1 MRPSRFFDFLSKP
14 MLDWFERGNSKQM
27 VASLVGLVSMSSF
40 VMCQNPVSDN
50 PIRLASD
57 ATIRKAT
64 EISDFQIRVDI
75 YSDENRPPNAT
86 LQTYFTKRMYIE
98 LDDQN
103 NRCTV
108 VDPVKGRVT
117 LLDTKRKSLVHL
129 EMTTIET
136 QLSRALELM
145 SEQQLALFRADGQI
159 RQEADGYY
167 SIGNNMMRYWYLPLS
182 THADIATSYGD
193 FTNWVCRVKAL
204 YPPKM
209 PPQMR
214 LTLNEML
221 MDQSQIP
228 AVVRRQIV
236 YNGKSEELVARLIVT
251 KSLTDVDR
259 SRIADVFQWLNQY
272 SVITDSEFFK

>member
-1 MRPSRFFDFLSKP
+1 
-14 MLDWFERGNSKQM
+14 
-27 VASLVGLVSMSSF
+27 
-40 VMCQNPVSDN
+40 
-50 PIRLASD
+50 
-57 ATIRKAT
+57 
-64 EISDFQIRVDI
+64 
-75 YSDENRPPNAT
+75 
-86 LQTYFTKRMYIE
+86 MYIE
-98 LDDQN
+98 LDEQN

-129 EMTTIET
+129 EMMTIET

-145 SEQQLALFRADGQI
+145 SEQQLEMFRADGQI
-159 RQEADGYY
+159 RQEADGFY
-167 SIGNNMMRYWYLPLS
+167 SIGNNMMRYSYLPLS

-193 FTNWVCRVKAL
+193 FTNWVCRVRAL

-214 LTLNEML
+214 LTLNEIL

-236 YNGKSEELVARLIVT
+236 YSGKTEELVARLIVT
-251 KSLTDVDR
+251 ESLTDVDR